1 MSIFSQLKPNNNK
14 LKARRDNNIKYDK
27 YSNTVPVDVLWSYD
41 ESKRID
47 EENKSR
53 IIKNSRIMRQLSKD
67 LLEALNHSHEI
78 EAMIDFYNIG
88 KKGAYKGWKS
98 VVGDVWMYGDE
109 FHSKIKRRDT
119 LIRIKVKVDPN
130 RQHIPTYALPTGY
143 ELMKTNVVKRVVST
157 YEDEVILKDIVD
169 NDNQYEFRFEVRNQN
184 QPMVN
189 PYDAYNQIKIDD
201 KQHKTPVLLGE
212 SNSGYPI
219 IWDLNRCAN
228 ILLSGDKE
236 SKYQQ
241 MVKDIIVSLR
251 LLNSV
256 KDLNISI
263 ASDNSVYKSLKNNNY
278 IDEMTDDKLDID
290 MIIRRKDQILN
301 ANCKDIEDYNDIMRE
316 TEKPIMKKEVIIV
329 DSSKYLKKH
338 SDTICEMMK
347 MQCHK
352 LGVYFIIAVG
362 DRNDITPI
370 LLSNM
375 PSRIAMAMDDASLS
389 TLVLGHE
396 EGVNIRL
403 GGEFLTESSIAGV
416 KSDTL
421 GQQLN
426 IDDNIIK
433 RMNDY
438 MNHK

>member
-1 MSIFSQLKPNNNK
+1 MGIFNQLKPSNNK
-14 LKARRDNNIKYDK
+14 LKARRENNAKYDK
-27 YSNTVPVDVLWSYD
+27 YSNTVPVDVLWSRD
-41 ESKRID
+41 KSECID
-47 EENKSR
+47 EDNKSR
-53 IIKNSRIMRQLSKD
+53 IIKTSRIMRQLSKD
-67 LLEALNHSHEI
+67 LIEALNHSHEI
-78 EAMIDFYNIG
+78 DRMIDLNNRG
-88 KKGAYKGWKS
+88 KEGAYKGWKS
-98 VVGDVWMYGDE
+98 VAGDVWMYGDE
-109 FHSKIKRRDT
+109 FQSKIGRRDA
-119 LIRIKVKVDPN
+119 LIRIKIKLDPN
-130 RQHIPTYALPTGY
+130 RMHVPIYALPTGH
-143 ELMKTNVVKRVVST
+143 ELMKTNVIKRVVST
-157 YEDEVILKDIVD
+157 YEDEVVLKDIVD
-169 NDNQYEFRFEVRNQN
+169 NDNQYEFRFELCGQN
-184 QPMVN
+184 QFIVN
-189 PYDAYNQIKIDD
+189 PYNDYNHIKVND
-201 KQHKTPVLLGE
+201 KHHKTPVLLGE
-212 SNSGYPI
+212 SHSSYPI

-241 MVKDIIVSLR
+241 MVKDMIVSLR

-263 ASDNSVYKSLKNNNY
+263 ASDHSIYQSLKNNNY
-278 IDEMTDDKLDID
+278 IDEMTDDKLDIG
-290 MIIRRKDQILN
+290 MSIRRKDQILN
-301 ANCKDIEDYNDIMRE
+301 AECKDIEDYNDIMRE

-329 DSSKYLKKH
+329 DSSTYLKKH

-352 LGVYFIIAVG
+352 LGIYFIIAVG

-375 PSRIAMAMDDASLS
+375 PSRIAMAMDDVSLS
-389 TLVLGHE
+389 ILVLNHE

-403 GGEFLTESSIAGV
+403 GGEFLTKSSIAGV

-433 RMNDY
+433 RMNEY